1 MISQCNAIKSVYLHD
16 VSQLYDLWKARRLSM
31 QSTHSKEDTET
42 DIKKSKEQPIPNSK
56 KKLADSQHI
65 KILKMD
71 EKDSNQV
78 TSDYYFG

>member
-1 MISQCNAIKSVYLHD
+1 
-16 VSQLYDLWKARRLSM
+16 M
-31 QSTHSKEDTET
+31 QSTHSKEGTET
-42 DIKKSKEQPIPNSK
+42 EIKKSKDQPSSNSK

-78 TSDYYFG
+78 TGDYYFG

>member
-1 MISQCNAIKSVYLHD
+1 
-16 VSQLYDLWKARRLSM
+16 M

-42 DIKKSKEQPIPNSK
+42 EIKKSKEQPIPNSK